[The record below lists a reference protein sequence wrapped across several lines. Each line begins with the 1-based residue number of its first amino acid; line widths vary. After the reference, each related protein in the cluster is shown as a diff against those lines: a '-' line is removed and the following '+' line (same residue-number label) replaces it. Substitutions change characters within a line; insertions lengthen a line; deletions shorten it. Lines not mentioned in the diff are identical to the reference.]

1 MAPSIRWWP
10 RGRLSWSALFTA
22 WPIPSSIRPSAC
34 RPVWSRFDRTGV
46 VSARVPAAAP
56 RGCSRVPPR
65 PMSHLLVLRMSSW
78 VPYPSLRSRRL
89 VYDDVAVGVGAAAH
103 HHRVL
108 VPITINER
116 SHPSIRAL
124 PPSPWGPVCGLR
136 LACPALPCHCHA
148 AQCEVDEDGPFG
160 SLVLAR
166 QVAKRRY
173 APLPTLPRLSP
184 LLCPHPSSSSTPVTQ
199 ARLHN
204 IREVGAC
211 RDLGDDGTERA
222 RDQRHIIWRPR
233 DELSPPDCAWARPT
247 LSDEILGREGVDKA
261 TPARWTSPWER
272 PIPPSV
278 PFPPPAPQRTP

>member
-89 VYDDVAVGVGAAAH
+89 VDDDVAVGVGAAAH

-124 PPSPWGPVCGLR
+124 PPCPWGRPT
-136 LACPALPCHCHA
+136 ACLPCPVTSCRRPVRGGRGRAVWFVRPRPAGGQA
-148 AQCEVDEDGPFG
+148 AVCSAADAP
-160 SLVLAR
+160 SPPSS
-166 QVAKRRY
+166 
-173 APLPTLPRLSP
+173 PLPTR
-184 LLCPHPSSSSTPVTQ
+184 STPFFFVNPGYTGSLAQ
-199 ARLHN
+199 YQGGRGLQGSGRRRN
-204 IREVGAC
+204 GAC
-211 RDLGDDGTERA
+211 QG
-222 RDQRHIIWRPR
+222 
-233 DELSPPDCAWARPT
+233 S
-247 LSDEILGREGVDKA
+247 A
-261 TPARWTSPWER
+261 THRLAAT
-272 PIPPSV
+272 
-278 PFPPPAPQRTP
+278 